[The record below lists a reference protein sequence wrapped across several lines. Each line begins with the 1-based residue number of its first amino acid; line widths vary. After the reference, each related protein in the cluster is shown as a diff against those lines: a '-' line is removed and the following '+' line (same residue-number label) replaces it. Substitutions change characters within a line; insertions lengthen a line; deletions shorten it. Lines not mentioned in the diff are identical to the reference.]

1 MISKSKFLILVH
13 SDLLVILSINTAFFI
28 CAMLFGPSFVISTL
42 GSSLVVVT
50 FCLESFC
57 SIFSFQQHNGR
68 EGVINQKKLLI
79 NVRCIYVL
87 RFVQYVHCC
96 RLQVVYSPVTV
107 KNFATSVDFWQARR
121 SEWWPHHQNAIIAAA
136 MFYSVRSRQDWS
148 YYDRS
153 YQFLPAWLF
162 FSHTYFQY

>member
-1 MISKSKFLILVH
+1 MVFIISKLKFSILVH
-13 SDLLVILSINTAFFI
+13 KDLLVILSISTAFFI

-68 EGVINQKKLLI
+68 EGVINQKKTLLFDKYKM
-79 NVRCIYVL
+79 YVL

-96 RLQVVYSPVTV
+96 RLQVVYSPVTLPPPQIFGRQGAQSGGHITN
-107 KNFATSVDFWQARR
+107 KLSLPLLR
-121 SEWWPHHQNAIIAAA
+121 SIP
-136 MFYSVRSRQDWS
+136 QD
-148 YYDRS
+148 
-153 YQFLPAWLF
+153 PGK
-162 FSHTYFQY
+162 TGPT

>member
-1 MISKSKFLILVH
+1 MVFIISKLKFSILVH
-13 SDLLVILSINTAFFI
+13 KDLLVILSISTAFFI

-68 EGVINQKKLLI
+68 EGVINQKKTCFLI
-79 NVRCIYVL
+79 NVRCMYVL

-121 SEWWPHHQNAIIAAA
+121 SEWWPHHQQAIIAAA
-136 MFYSVRSRQDWS
+136 TFYSARSRQD
-148 YYDRS
+148 RS
-153 YQFLPAWLF
+153 Y
-162 FSHTYFQY
+162 